1 MCQDAVR
8 KPIAEYLELEEPE
21 HAQDVKMLPFG
32 CAAPD
37 EPGMC

>member
-8 KPIAEYLELEEPE
+8 KPISEYLELEETE
-21 HAQDVKMLPFG
+21 QAKDVKMFPFG

-37 EPGMC
+37 EPGVC